1 MPSLTTTPLDSAYHA
16 LLKRGRLSQNAS
28 QAALIT
34 RLSAIQ
40 HGLDTSTST
49 TTTTTT
55 TTAST
60 PKGLYIHGSVGT
72 GKSYLASLFTSTL
85 PSHISR
91 RRAHFHEFMLDIH
104 SRLHI
109 ARSTSTRYGSVD
121 PLPIIGQQIHS
132 ESKVLCFDEF
142 QVTDIAD
149 AMILQRLMGA
159 FWAAGGVMVATSN
172 REPDKLYEDGLNREL
187 FLPFIA
193 MLKYRCETWALGGTQ
208 DYRLSGRES
217 DAKGT
222 QGQKVLFTDA
232 AEFRQSLDSAT
243 KGQKLE
249 SYEIPVMMGRK
260 MVVTATTT
268 ADNEQSK
275 LIVFSTFAQLCEAK
289 LGAADY
295 HALCRKSKTI
305 YLDGL
310 RRFRLSEL
318 DFVRR
323 FITFIDLAYESGTR
337 VIISSNATIDEAFA
351 EIVENE
357 RQRVLRKSGGLK
369 MNVKKG
375 GGSSSSMMSTFVDG
389 ETEWSATGLAE
400 ASLATGGAGETDVG
414 FAIGRAVSRLHE
426 MGSGLYGQ
434 TE

>member
-1 MPSLTTTPLDSAYHA
+1 MPSLPTASLDHAYQA
-16 LLKRGRLSQNAS
+16 LLKRGRLSTNTS

-40 HGLDTSTST
+40 RGLDADT
-49 TTTTTT
+49 TTPPT
-55 TTAST
+55 
-60 PKGLYIHGSVGT
+60 GLYIHGSVGT

-91 RRAHFHEFMLDIH
+91 RRAHFHEFMLDVH
-104 SRLHI
+104 SRLHV
-109 ARSTSTRYGSVD
+109 ARSSSSGYGSSD
-121 PLPIIGQQIHS
+121 PLPVIGRQIHA

-159 FWAAGGVMVATSN
+159 FWSAGGVMVATSN

-193 MLKYRCETWALGGTQ
+193 MLKYRCETWALGGSQ
-208 DYRLSGRES
+208 DYRLLGR
-217 DAKGT
+217 
-222 QGQKVLFTDA
+222 DA
-232 AEFRQSLDSAT
+232 AEQGQEVFFTDPAGYRASLDAVT
-243 KGQKLE
+243 KGQKLKPI
-249 SYEIPVMMGRK
+249 EIPVMMGRK
-260 MVVTATTT
+260 LQVTGIP
-268 ADNEQSK
+268 NSEEQDK
-275 LIVFSTFAQLCEAK
+275 LTVSSTFTELCEAK

-323 FITFIDLAYESGTR
+323 FITLIDLAYESGTR
-337 VIISSNATIDEAFA
+337 VIISSNVTIDEAFA

-357 RQRVLRKSGGLK
+357 RQRLMRKQGGLK
-369 MNVKKG
+369 MTVKKG
-375 GGSSSSMMSTFVDG
+375 GGSSSSMMSTFVSDD
-389 ETEWSATGLAE
+389 TEWSATGLAE

-426 MGSGLYGQ
+426 MGSSMYGRLD
-434 TE
+434 

>member
-1 MPSLTTTPLDSAYHA
+1 MPSLTTPLESAYHA
-16 LLKRGRLSQNAS
+16 LLERGRLSQNAA

-40 HGLDTSTST
+40 HGLDANA
-49 TTTTTT
+49 
-55 TTAST
+55 AST
-60 PKGLYIHGSVGT
+60 PRGLYIHGSVGT

-85 PSHISR
+85 PSRVSR
-91 RRAHFHEFMLDIH
+91 RRAHFHEFMLDVH

-109 ARSTSTRYGSVD
+109 AQSSSSRYGSVD
-121 PLPIIGQQIHS
+121 PLPVIGRQIHD
-132 ESKVLCFDEF
+132 ESRVLCFDEF

-172 REPDKLYEDGLNREL
+172 REPEKLYEDGLNREL

-208 DYRLSGRES
+208 DYRRLGR
-217 DAKGT
+217 DAEGPS
-222 QGQKVLFTDA
+222 QKVFFTDA
-232 AEFRQSLDSAT
+232 EEFRQSLDAAT
-243 KGQKLE
+243 NGRKLV
-249 SYEIPVMMGRK
+249 SHEIPVMMGRK
-260 MVVTATTT
+260 MVVNATPP
-268 ADNEQSK
+268 DNDATR
-275 LIVFSTFAQLCEAK
+275 LIVSSTFAQLCEAK

-295 HALCRKSKTI
+295 HALCRKTGTI

-323 FITFIDLAYESGTR
+323 FITLIDLAYESGTR
-337 VIISSNATIDEAFA
+337 VVISSNVTIDDAFA

-357 RQRVLRKSGGLK
+357 RQRLMRKSGALT
-369 MNVKKG
+369 MSVKKG
-375 GGSSSSMMSTFVDG
+375 GGSSSSMMSTFISGD
-389 ETEWSATGLAE
+389 TEWSATGLAE

-426 MGSGLYGQ
+426 MGSSTYGQ
-434 TE
+434 LD